1 MSRNTASPHYD
12 RECLYAPLRRADEVP
27 THAKTEELAELHD
40 ATFWRGCKAAL
51 VGGLPQ
57 CRGSSC
63 NGGRS
68 PCTDRCGSEMAAPQA
83 APEADPAPSMWRVVL
98 AYLMGKDPF

>member
-1 MSRNTASPHYD
+1 MSRSPSPHYD

-40 ATFWRGCKAAL
+40 STFWRGCQGESCRQGRAA
-51 VGGLPQ
+51 
-57 CRGSSC
+57 
-63 NGGRS
+63 
-68 PCTDRCGSEMAAPQA
+68 CTDRCGAEKA
-83 APEADPAPSMWRVVL
+83 APEADAAPSMWRVVL